1 MISIPTCIL
10 RALLPIAKDART
22 KDRPNIRAIHVG
34 RGFAVATDGVRL
46 VAVRLHAADDCAPFT
61 MSAESVVA
69 ALKLTDGPDLYCDAN
84 MVGSVRNDWH
94 LADLTYPE
102 WTGLVRD
109 ALKDRDAND
118 SNHLYNLSHDLVLSI
133 SQAFRV
139 LAGGD
144 KDLHARF
151 RMREN
156 CAAVA
161 LTSRVY
167 DAVAIV
173 MPYHADRDELPTD
186 ERCDL
191 FLTMLDR
198 CTTTTEE
205 VAS

>member
-84 MVGSVRNDWH
+84 MVGNVRNEWH

-151 RMREN
+151 RMP
-156 CAAVA
+156 
-161 LTSRVY
+161 SR
-167 DAVAIV
+167 
-173 MPYHADRDELPTD
+173 
-186 ERCDL
+186 
-191 FLTMLDR
+191 
-198 CTTTTEE
+198 
-205 VAS
+205 S